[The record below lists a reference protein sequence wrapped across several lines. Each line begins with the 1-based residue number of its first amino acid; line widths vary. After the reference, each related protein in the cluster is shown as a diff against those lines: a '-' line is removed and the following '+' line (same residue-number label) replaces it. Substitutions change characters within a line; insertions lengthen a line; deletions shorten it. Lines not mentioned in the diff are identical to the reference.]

1 MTQSSHRVS
10 RSCVKLEVAVLGFP
24 VPNDKPTVSVDVE
37 RHFNNFVTD
46 ALDKCS
52 LNKINRR
59 QTSVGPLA
67 WSSQSLILIPAT
79 AAVSKRHTDAVT
91 KGPCGSAMQTI
102 PSERKCTTDKPTS
115 IQHCASDFNKL
126 PRQYYAN
133 SQTTPLKL
141 FALCSA
147 WWLRKRLPALHCDH
161 TWQSIGTRN
170 RSV

>member
-1 MTQSSHRVS
+1 MVTQSSHRVS

-67 WSSQSLILIPAT
+67 
-79 AAVSKRHTDAVT
+79 
-91 KGPCGSAMQTI
+91 
-102 PSERKCTTDKPTS
+102 
-115 IQHCASDFNKL
+115 
-126 PRQYYAN
+126 
-133 SQTTPLKL
+133 
-141 FALCSA
+141 
-147 WWLRKRLPALHCDH
+147 
-161 TWQSIGTRN
+161 
-170 RSV
+170 